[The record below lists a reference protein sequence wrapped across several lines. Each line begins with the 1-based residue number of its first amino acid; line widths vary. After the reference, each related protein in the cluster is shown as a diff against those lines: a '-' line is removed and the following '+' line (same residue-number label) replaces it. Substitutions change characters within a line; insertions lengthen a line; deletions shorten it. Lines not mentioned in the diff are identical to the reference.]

1 LIRVKSRREIS
12 LYRFA
17 FKIPWTHYGRFDMQR
32 EFRSIVAATT
42 LAVGMIFASSA
53 NAAPG
58 GVKVGTLTC
67 DVASGWGFV
76 FGSSRDLHCVFAPDN
91 RGTEHYT
98 GTISK
103 FGVDIGY
110 TDGGV
115 LVWGVFAPSS
125 DLRPGA
131 LDGDYVGATA
141 NATVGIGI
149 GANALIGGGDKSIA
163 LQPLSVEGNTG
174 LNVAAGI
181 GAISLHAEAQP
192 PAPPPPPPP
201 AVKTFIVFFD
211 FNQSDLTVQAQSIV
225 ADAVRIAKSSGFVRV
240 HVTGH
245 TDTVGSDSYNQAL
258 SIRRAQA
265 VKDEMVHDG
274 LDADGISVEGMSFRD
289 PLVTTGPGV
298 REPQNRRAVI
308 DLGG

>member
-1 LIRVKSRREIS
+1 MRKQFRLMIIGAALGVAGMA
-12 LYRFA
+12 FA
-17 FKIPWTHYGRFDMQR
+17 GN
-32 EFRSIVAATT
+32 
-42 LAVGMIFASSA
+42 A
-53 NAAPG
+53 NADPS

-76 FGSSRDLHCVFAPDN
+76 FGSSRDLHCTFVPN
-91 RGTEHYT
+91 KLTTEHYT

-125 DLRPGA
+125 DIRAGA

-141 NATVGIGI
+141 NATVGVGV

-181 GAISLHAEAQP
+181 GAISLHAEAAPPPP
-192 PAPPPPPPP
+192 PAPPPP
-201 AVKTFIVFFD
+201 VKTFIVFFD
-211 FNQSDLTVQAQSIV
+211 FDQSGLTDKALEVIAE
-225 ADAVRIAKSSGFVRV
+225 AVHTAKANGFVKV
-240 HVTGH
+240 MVTGH
-245 TDTVGSDSYNQAL
+245 TDTVGSDDYNQAL
-258 SIRRAQA
+258 SIRRAES
-265 VKDEMVHDG
+265 VKDEMVKEG
-274 LDADGISVEGMSFRD
+274 LDGNGIAVDGKSFHD
-289 PLVTTGPGV
+289 PLVTTGPDV

>member
-1 LIRVKSRREIS
+1 MHRQFRRMIS
-12 LYRFA
+12 GAAFGMAAALFA
-17 FKIPWTHYGRFDMQR
+17 GN
-32 EFRSIVAATT
+32 
-42 LAVGMIFASSA
+42 A
-53 NAAPG
+53 NADPS

-76 FGSSRDLHCVFAPDN
+76 FGSTRDLHCTFVPN
-91 RGTEHYT
+91 KPSIEHYT

-125 DLRPGA
+125 DIRAGA

-141 NATVGIGI
+141 NATVGVGV
-149 GANALIGGGDKSIA
+149 GANVLIGGGDKSIA

-181 GAISLHAEAQP
+181 GAISLHAEA
-192 PAPPPPPPP
+192 APPPPPPP
-201 AVKTFIVFFD
+201 PPVKTFIVFFD
-211 FNQSDLTVQAQSIV
+211 FNQASLSDKAMEVIGE
-225 ADAVRIAKSSGFVRV
+225 AVHTAKANGFVKIM
-240 HVTGH
+240 VTGH
-245 TDTVGSDSYNQAL
+245 TDTVGSDSYNQDL
-258 SIRRAQA
+258 SLRRAQA
-265 VKDEMVHDG
+265 VKDEMIKEG
-274 LDADGISVEGMSFRD
+274 LDGAGVSVEGKSFHD
-289 PLVTTGPGV
+289 PLVSTGPGV

>member
-1 LIRVKSRREIS
+1 MRK
-12 LYRFA
+12 
-17 FKIPWTHYGRFDMQR
+17 Q
-32 EFRSIVAATT
+32 FRTMIIGAA
-42 LAVGMIFASSA
+42 LGAAVLGYAGAASADSS
-53 NAAPG
+53 

-76 FGSSRDLHCVFAPDN
+76 FGSSRDLHCTFVPNNMTA
-91 RGTEHYT
+91 EHYT

-115 LVWGVFAPSS
+115 MVWAVFAPSS
-125 DLRPGA
+125 DVRAGA

-141 NATVGIGI
+141 NATVGVGV

-181 GAISLHAEAQP
+181 GAISLHAEAS
-192 PAPPPPPPP
+192 APPPPPPP
-201 AVKTFIVFFD
+201 PPPVKTFIVFFD
-211 FNQSDLTVQAQSIV
+211 FNQSTLSDKAMDVIGE
-225 ADAVRIAKSSGFVRV
+225 AVHSAKANGFVKV
-240 HVTGH
+240 MVTGH
-245 TDTVGSDSYNQAL
+245 TDTVGSDEYNQAL
-258 SIRRAQA
+258 SLRRADS
-265 VKDEMVHDG
+265 VKDEMVR
-274 LDADGISVEGMSFRD
+274 EGMDGSSIAVDGKSFHD
-289 PLVTTGPGV
+289 PLVPTGPGV

-308 DLGG
+308 DMGG